1 MTCPIPSLGACR
13 RRHTLLHP
21 RAEAWTRLLD
31 ARPELAAQPLVRDWV
46 ARGWPLIARRPSA
59 HEQRDIAVGLPL
71 PPSVGKARL
80 ALMLNH
86 DDILR
91 AEPLPT
97 LMACLDTAPMA
108 WRPALQALLTAA
120 AAHRVDMHVFGSL
133 AWQYLTRLTY
143 LSPTSDVDL
152 AWTAPSRDRLNPLLH
167 AIAEVDRA
175 APMGVDGEIVL
186 ADGAAANWREL
197 HDRREDVMLKTSGEV
212 ILATRLFFEQGL
224 T

>member
-1 MTCPIPSLGACR
+1 MTLTLPALEICR
-13 RRHTLLHP
+13 RRHTLIHP
-21 RAEAWTRLLD
+21 HIETWSRKLT

-59 HEQRDIAVGLPL
+59 HEAHGIPVGLPL
-71 PPSVGKARL
+71 PPSAGKARV

-86 DDILR
+86 DDIDR

-97 LMACLDTAPMA
+97 LAAALETAPVT
-108 WRPALQALLTAA
+108 WRPALHALVATAA
-120 AAHRVDMHVFGSL
+120 AHQVSVYVFGSL
-133 AWQYLTRLTY
+133 AWQHLTGLPY

-152 AWTAPSRDRLNPLLH
+152 AWSAPSRDRLDALLH
-167 AIAEVDRA
+167 AIAEVERA

-186 ADGAAANWREL
+186 RDGAAANWREL
-197 HDRREDVMLKTSGEV
+197 HDCRTDVMLKTSNDV
-212 ILATRLFFEQGL
+212 ILATRASFEQDL